1 MKGDFTKQLFVQVL
15 DRMARRRRKKEGVKP
30 IYSAFSDLD
39 EADKNAENAGD
50 VAIYQLVDVKHLKVT
65 RELK

>member
-1 MKGDFTKQLFVQVL
+1 MKGDFTKQLFVQIAN
-15 DRMARRRRKKEGVKP
+15 REGVKV

-39 EADKNAENAGD
+39 EADENAENAGD
-50 VAIYQLVDVKHLKVT
+50 VAIYQLVGVKHLKVT